1 MFKPNPKREKRD
13 ISWILLLGSLFTVP
27 AVSGDMYLPSLPKLM
42 EELNTTQTMAQL
54 TISATMLGA
63 ALGQLT
69 VGPLL
74 DRFGR
79 KRPVLVGL
87 GVHVITSLLCAVS
100 FNIYML
106 FAFRFIQGAA
116 NSCANVT
123 GMAVNR
129 DLFGATKSA
138 KMLSRLMLIVGVA
151 PVFAPTLG
159 TTMINFGGW
168 RAIFVLLAILGV
180 LLAFMVWRT
189 LPETLAPENRLKVT
203 IGSAVKLYRYVLHDK
218 TFLACIIAGG
228 LTQTTMMS
236 WVVTAPFVTQ
246 QEWNFSPGQFA
257 LTFALIGSSMVIGAQ
272 INGTLINY
280 IPPFKLLRFAITIQ
294 LTLICITCTV
304 TYLSQDN
311 PTLIIAL
318 LFSCIFFH
326 TFITANATAIA
337 LENHKQEAG
346 TASAIIG
353 ICNSVFPSVITPVI
367 AVIGGTSTSMT
378 LVMTLC
384 QLISLVALS
393 FGTNIFIRKS
403 GLPSIL

>member
-1 MFKPNPKREKRD
+1 MLKSHPKREKRN

-42 EELNTTQTMAQL
+42 EDLNTTQTMAQL

-87 GVHVITSLLCAVS
+87 TVHVLTSLLCAIS

-129 DLFGATKSA
+129 DLFNASKSA

-159 TTMINFGGW
+159 TLMIDFGGW
-168 RAIFVLLAILGV
+168 RAIFVLLALLGV
-180 LLAFMVWRT
+180 LLAFAVWRT
-189 LPETLAPENRLKVT
+189 LPETLAPENRLSVT
-203 IGSAVKLYRYVLHDK
+203 LRSALKLYRYVLRDR
-218 TFLACIIAGG
+218 TFFACVIAGG
-228 LTQTTMMS
+228 LTQTVMMS
-236 WVVTAPFVTQ
+236 WVVSAPFVTMR
-246 QEWNFSPGQFA
+246 EWNFTPSQFT
-257 LTFALIGSSMVIGAQ
+257 LTFALVGSSMVIGAQ
-272 INGTLINY
+272 INGTLINFIAPY
-280 IPPFKLLRFAITIQ
+280 KLLRCAILIQ
-294 LTLICITCTV
+294 FTLISITYIV
-304 TYLSQDN
+304 TYLSADRAV
-311 PTLIIAL
+311 LIIAL
-318 LFSCIFFH
+318 LFSFIFFH
-326 TFITANATAIA
+326 TFITANAAAIA
-337 LENHKQEAG
+337 LENHKREAG

-353 ICNSVFPSVITPVI
+353 ICNAVFPSVITPIVGM
-367 AVIGGTSTSMT
+367 IGGTSTEMT
-378 LVMTLC
+378 LVMAICQVVSLCTLA
-384 QLISLVALS
+384 I
-393 FGTNIFIRKS
+393 GTDIFIRKS
-403 GLPSIL
+403 ELPSLL